1 MTNEEKQMLFK
12 ILCEMLPYGVKVSIT
27 AHNLDYE
34 EDFGKTIIADLMGI
48 QTAKDDDG
56 ITHTCFITCYDEYKT
71 QGNDIETI
79 KPYLR
84 PMSSM
89 TEEEY
94 KELKS
99 ISSYYGFAPYEY
111 ICDWCPNYE
120 MIEWL
125 NEHHFDYHGLIEK
138 ELALEAPEGMYNN

>member
-1 MTNEEKQMLFK
+1 MTNKKNQLLFK
-12 ILCEMLPYGVKVSIT
+12 ALCEMLPYGVKVSIT

-56 ITHTCFITCYDEYKT
+56 ITHTCFITCYDEFKT

-84 PMSSM
+84 PMESM
-89 TEEEY
+89 SEEELLAY
-94 KELKS
+94 DKTREWK
-99 ISSYYGFAPYEY
+99 YVDDDHYEY
-111 ICDWCPNYE
+111 FDTLDTFD
-120 MIEWL
+120 WL
-125 NEHHFDYHGLIEK
+125 NEHHFDFRGLIPMG
-138 ELALEAPEGMYNN
+138 LALEAPEGMYK